1 MTRRTT
7 GLIQLALIA
16 CIGLSLPAYS
26 AKEISASKRLYRYY
40 DDKGSPM
47 VSDQVTDEHIRR
59 GYDIVDRNLRLI
71 RHLPPFDEVT
81 YNKEKAKRDALLV
94 QQQEDVKILR
104 LYNST
109 RDAEIARDRQL
120 NSLETSISYNS
131 VQLLRL
137 KSLRADLVTDAASAE
152 RKVQVPAVKTKT
164 QITDYDQQIIKLQG
178 LINDQRLEQAQV
190 RSEFAPIIK
199 RLSEIEGQKGQKTTP
214 SANSNQNNSSFR
226 DVSPP

>member
-164 QITDYDQQIIKLQG
+164 QITDYDQQIIELQG